1 MIFTLIGMIKA
12 INKSEVDEDVL
23 EWKDILF
30 ISRVR
35 GKYANRMIECLVR
48 LQVF

>member
-1 MIFTLIGMIKA
+1 MIKA

-30 ISRVR
+30 ILRVR
-35 GKYANRMIECLVR
+35 GKMQIEWQNV
-48 LQVF
+48 